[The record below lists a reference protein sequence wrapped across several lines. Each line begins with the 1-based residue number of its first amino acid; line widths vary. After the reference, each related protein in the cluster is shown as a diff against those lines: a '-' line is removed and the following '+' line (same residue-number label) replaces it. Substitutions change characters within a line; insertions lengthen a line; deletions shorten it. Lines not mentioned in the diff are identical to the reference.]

1 MVQTSGVNAASRAQ
15 AEGKNFA
22 QMANVSV
29 VTVLKNGVNLGLSNV
44 QKAQVVA
51 EVVGQVEVRR
61 STIDGNSVLPQIL
74 KGAKA
79 AADWVAGNY
88 SKKVQAQQ
96 AMYAAGALA
105 GDFSTAREETVQD
118 RADYAVRMAL
128 DAADTVQGAG
138 GLTTYEQLVI
148 ASQEAALVTARAGG
162 TKKEVYT
169 SVATAMHKVAALYG
183 KPADVQAEWSA
194 IGEAAAID
202 WYDQSFTK
210 DVVDAKLEFKEI
222 LATSMDAAKTSGNN
236 GGSLDDEILAAAEA
250 AQKASE
256 EKGFDTREQVRQAS
270 IAGAEVARQLPG
282 DLQERADSAKHAA
295 EKVALD
301 TGFTQATA
309 DQEGDRAKRLV
320 LEQGEV
326 GGNAAEVGA
335 ELGPSASL
343 AKSTEELGESLE
355 GAALGLTKTGATG
368 QALDDNAGG
377 VAGSVAVTGVGTGQE
392 GGIAE
397 GTVGTALG
405 SADSLDGEGDLGTR
419 EREAGTGEELGAA
432 ASESNSGS
440 HWSNNLLVNIMV
452 ALAGLLMVAACGVCL
467 RSMTKGSRHS
477 HSKKA
482 TKRKVTLQAEEEG
495 DEESR
500 PLMASEALDKVPVD
514 PPQIEISAQP
524 GAAGMVAGAWNPAA
538 YGGYVHFGGTL
549 APGVGGAP
557 FATAPTLVTRPG
569 SASLPPAVPVS
580 TTPLPAVP
588 ISTSSGLPGAQ
599 EVKTMSLSAGAGAPV
614 LTNAP
619 LELVAEQRLGSGQI
633 PVYAS
638 LHAVGNEVKQISY
651 TEWHNSW
658 QPGLPRDVVFTIPDG
673 AVEGAALVVEVE
685 PGVVVP
691 TTVPAGAYPGAL
703 ACLQR

>member
-1 MVQTSGVNAASRAQ
+1 MVDDFERLRGEPSDDVIDMVNRNALNMPRLGTRRRPCSIETNRNQ
-15 AEGKNFA
+15 KKHLPL
-22 QMANVSV
+22 QRRDSL
-29 VTVLKNGVNLGLSNV
+29 TVL
-44 QKAQVVA
+44 
-51 EVVGQVEVRR
+51 RR
-61 STIDGNSVLPQIL
+61 P
-74 KGAKA
+74 K
-79 AADWVAGNY
+79 
-88 SKKVQAQQ
+88 
-96 AMYAAGALA
+96 
-105 GDFSTAREETVQD
+105 
-118 RADYAVRMAL
+118 
-128 DAADTVQGAG
+128 
-138 GLTTYEQLVI
+138 
-148 ASQEAALVTARAGG
+148 
-162 TKKEVYT
+162 
-169 SVATAMHKVAALYG
+169 HKVIPRA
-183 KPADVQAEWSA
+183 PRSH
-194 IGEAAAID
+194 AID

-282 DLQERADSAKHAA
+282 DLQERAESAKHAA

-301 TGFTQATA
+301 TGFIQATA

-320 LEQGEV
+320 LEHGEV

-335 ELGPSASL
+335 ELGPSATL

-368 QALDDNAGG
+368 QALNDNAGG
-377 VAGSVAVTGVGTGQE
+377 VAGSLAVTGVATGQE

-397 GTVGTALG
+397 GTAGTALG
-405 SADSLDGEGDLGTR
+405 SADSLDGEADLGA
-419 EREAGTGEELGAA
+419 REAGTGEELGAA
-432 ASESNSGS
+432 AAASQSDSGS

-467 RSMTKGSRHS
+467 RSMMKGGR

-500 PLMASEALDKVPVD
+500 PLMASEALDKVPVE
-514 PPQIEISAQP
+514 PPQIETGAQL
-524 GAAGMVAGAWNPAA
+524 GSAGMPAGAWNPAA

-549 APGVGGAP
+549 APGVNGVAP

-569 SASLPPAVPVS
+569 SVSLPPAVPVS